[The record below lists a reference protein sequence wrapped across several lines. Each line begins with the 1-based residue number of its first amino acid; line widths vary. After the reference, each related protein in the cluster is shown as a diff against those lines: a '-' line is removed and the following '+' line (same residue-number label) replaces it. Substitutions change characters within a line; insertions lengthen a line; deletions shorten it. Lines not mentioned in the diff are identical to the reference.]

1 MASMLKISE
10 AASLALH
17 STVLLAANPDE
28 LISTREIAATL
39 HVSEAHLSKVL
50 QRLARAGIVRAIR
63 GPKGG
68 FRLVRPARETTLL
81 DVYESIEGTLIPSK
95 CLFESPICQGDAC
108 ILGGLL
114 ETVDRQVRDYLSK
127 TKLDD
132 LTSIYR
138 SVKSAN
144 A

>member
-1 MASMLKISE
+1 MASMLRISE

-17 STVLLAANPDE
+17 STVLLAANPGK
-28 LISTREIAATL
+28 LISTREIAAML

-50 QRLARAGIVRAIR
+50 QRLTRAGIVRAIR

-68 FRLVRPARETTLL
+68 FRLVKPARETTLL
-81 DVYESIEGTLIPSK
+81 DVYESIEGTLTPSK
-95 CLFESPICQGDAC
+95 CLFESPICEGDAC

-114 ETVDRQVRDYLSK
+114 ETVDRQVRDYLAA

-138 SVKSAN
+138 SVRSAN

>member
-1 MASMLKISE
+1 MPNILRISE

-17 STVLLAANPDE
+17 STVLLAANPGK
-28 LISTREIAATL
+28 LISTREIASML

-50 QRLARAGIVRAIR
+50 QRLTRTGIVRAIR
-63 GPKGG
+63 GPRGG
-68 FRLVRPARETTLL
+68 FRLVKPANETTLL
-81 DVYESIEGTLIPSK
+81 EVYESIEGTLTSSK
-95 CLFESPICQGDAC
+95 CLFGSPICEGDAC

-114 ETVDRQVRDYLSK
+114 ETVDRQFRDYLTE

-138 SVKSAN
+138 SAKSAN

>member
-1 MASMLKISE
+1 MPNILKISE

-17 STVLLAANPDE
+17 STVLLAANPDK
-28 LISTREIAATL
+28 LISTREIASML

-50 QRLARAGIVRAIR
+50 QRLTRTGIVRAIR
-63 GPKGG
+63 GPRGG
-68 FRLVRPARETTLL
+68 FRLVKPANETTLL
-81 DVYESIEGTLIPSK
+81 DVYESIEGTLISSK
-95 CLFESPICQGDAC
+95 CLFESPICAGDAC

-114 ETVDRQVRDYLSK
+114 ETVDRQVRDYLTK
-127 TKLDD
+127 TKLGD

-138 SVKSAN
+138 SAKSAN